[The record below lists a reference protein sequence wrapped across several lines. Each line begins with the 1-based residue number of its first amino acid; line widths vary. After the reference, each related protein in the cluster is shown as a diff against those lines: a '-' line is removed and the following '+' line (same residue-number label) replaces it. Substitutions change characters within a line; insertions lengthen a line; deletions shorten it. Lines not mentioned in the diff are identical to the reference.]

1 MPVSRSADLLDPD
14 DRRPERRE
22 WLANREIPAALGS
35 HKEAAQYFQ
44 ADAGLV
50 DAVNVSLAVGA
61 PLLLTGEPGTGKTQV
76 AHYLAWFFDIELF
89 PLFVRSNTTA
99 EDLLYRFDAVAYLH
113 AANARTKEAA
123 LDKAKHVSHGPLW
136 LAYDEMAERGKPAVV
151 LIDEIDKAPRDFPND
166 LLNVLDQHEF
176 TVRETGKKVSCSG
189 KNPPLVVITSNSER
203 RLPEPFLRRCLVH
216 HLELTEELLRRAVA
230 ARQGDFANLAEP
242 VREKAIE
249 RFLDLRGHELRKK
262 PATAELLVWLFLL
275 ASRGVTQAEQLEGPL
290 RELPF
295 VQALIKDR
303 DDYLLLP

>member
-1 MPVSRSADLLDPD
+1 MERNNSAELLDPG
-14 DRRPERRE
+14 DRRPERRV

-35 HKEAAQYFQ
+35 HKEAAPFFQ
-44 ADAGLV
+44 ADVGLV

-76 AHYLAWFFDIELF
+76 AHYLAWYFNIALF

-99 EDLLYRFDAVAYLH
+99 EDLIYRFDAVAYLH
-113 AANARTKEAA
+113 AANIRTQGPE
-123 LDKAKHVSHGPLW
+123 LNKAEHVHAGPLW

-151 LIDEIDKAPRDFPND
+151 LIDEIDKASRDFPND

-176 TVRETGKKVSCSG
+176 TVRETGLIVSRRG

-230 ARQGDFANLAEP
+230 ARHGDFKNLAEP
-242 VREKAIE
+242 VQEKAIE
-249 RFLDLRGHELRKK
+249 RFLDLRGHVLRKK

-275 ASRGVTQAEQLEGPL
+275 ASRGITQAEQLDGPL

-295 VQALIKDR
+295 IQALIKDR